1 MLTNKRWIYFV
12 NLILKKY
19 KEKVFMNN
27 NNMVK
32 FPQVHREM
40 NFSQYRSFA
49 ITSQKSRSDHIMV
62 DFQNKNGQRSVVNRV
77 FGSLRKF
84 GRSRERK
91 IQKSIYVWVW
101 PLRDS
106 KVYQPT
112 QPRWRPMIGPDV
124 MWKRPIDFVIYNT
137 VARCSFEAFERNV
150 ACFATSREHV
160 RISDII

>member
-84 GRSRERK
+84 GPSRE
-91 IQKSIYVWVW
+91 SNFVWV
-101 PLRDS
+101 
-106 KVYQPT
+106 
-112 QPRWRPMIGPDV
+112 RPYEIRKYTNQTNQDGAQWLDL
-124 MWKRPIDFVIYNT
+124 
-137 VARCSFEAFERNV
+137 
-150 ACFATSREHV
+150 TSCGN
-160 RISDII
+160 DP